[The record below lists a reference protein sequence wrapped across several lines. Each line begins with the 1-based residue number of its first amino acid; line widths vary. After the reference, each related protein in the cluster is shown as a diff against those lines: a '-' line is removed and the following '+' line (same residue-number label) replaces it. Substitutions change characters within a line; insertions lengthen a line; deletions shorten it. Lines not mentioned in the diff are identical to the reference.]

1 MSRWNHTGVPA
12 NCLFSVQVAEINDIL
27 NRGLY
32 HPLIIS
38 DLLMQEWSTPLE
50 GKRLS
55 LSAMVRTT
63 LTTVAAAQKTQK
75 IVLDC
80 FGRGSYQYE

>member
-1 MSRWNHTGVPA
+1 MQHVSLEPYGCPSELSV
-12 NCLFSVQVAEINDIL
+12 FSDIL

-38 DLLMQEWSTPLE
+38 DLLMQQWSTPLE

-55 LSAMVRTT
+55 LPAMVRTT